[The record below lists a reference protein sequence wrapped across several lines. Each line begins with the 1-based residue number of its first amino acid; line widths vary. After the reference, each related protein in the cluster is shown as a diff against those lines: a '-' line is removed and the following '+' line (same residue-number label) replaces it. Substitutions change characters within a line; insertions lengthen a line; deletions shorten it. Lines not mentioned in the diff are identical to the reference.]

1 MGKDDLQAHLNQ
13 TDLEKIPRK
22 KTRQVRVCGL
32 SIGGNAPIVIQ
43 EMTSTYTADIDATV
57 GQIKQIEEEG
67 CRLIRVAIP
76 DEESAQA
83 VREIKKRITIP
94 LVGDIHFDYRLAL
107 RAIENGIDKLRI
119 NPGNIGGKKKI
130 AALASAAG
138 ERAIPIRIGVNS
150 GSLERALLRKNG
162 GVTPEAMVESA
173 LGQVYLLEQHRFQ
186 DIVISL
192 KSPDIRLTVEANRLL
207 SSRLDYPLHI
217 GITESGLGEDGLVRS
232 VEGLSILLLEGI
244 GDTVRIS
251 LTEEDRSVNL
261 RLCRSVLERLGIPY
275 V

>member
-1 MGKDDLQAHLNQ
+1 
-13 TDLEKIPRK
+13 
-22 KTRQVRVCGL
+22 
-32 SIGGNAPIVIQ
+32 
-43 EMTSTYTADIDATV
+43 
-57 GQIKQIEEEG
+57 
-67 CRLIRVAIP
+67 
-76 DEESAQA
+76 
-83 VREIKKRITIP
+83 
-94 LVGDIHFDYRLAL
+94 
-107 RAIENGIDKLRI
+107 
-119 NPGNIGGKKKI
+119 
-130 AALASAAG
+130 
-138 ERAIPIRIGVNS
+138 
-150 GSLERALLRKNG
+150 
-162 GVTPEAMVESA
+162 MVESA